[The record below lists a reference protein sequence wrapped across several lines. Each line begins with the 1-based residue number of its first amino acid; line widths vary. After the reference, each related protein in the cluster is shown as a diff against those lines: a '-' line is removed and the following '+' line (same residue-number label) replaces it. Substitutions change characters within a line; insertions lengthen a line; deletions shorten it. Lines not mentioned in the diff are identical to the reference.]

1 MTKAITG
8 IDHTLIG
15 VADLE
20 AARGTYSRLGFAVTP
35 RGSHIGWGTANYCIM
50 FEHDYAEL
58 IGIVD
63 PEQFTNN
70 LDTFLETGEGLMAV
84 AFASDDIEATKARLD
99 ERGIA
104 NEGPRDL
111 KRNLELPEGTV
122 QPEFKLLFPDP
133 VALPGMPGFVCH
145 HLTPDMIRKPEWLVH
160 PNGATGLASVTALVE
175 DPPALADTYATLF
188 GAGEVNT
195 TDDVLTVHVGPH
207 RLHFVKPDELP
218 DLHPASE
225 MREPHPLPMLAVMS
239 VRTVDQD
246 AAAAHL
252 RSNGIDFHAEAD
264 GTLSVAPE
272 NACGLWLEFV
282 AD

>member
-1 MTKAITG
+1 MSKAISG

-15 VADLE
+15 VSDLE
-20 AARGTYSRLGFAVTP
+20 AARRTYARLGFTVTP

-50 FEHDYAEL
+50 FQDDYAEL

-70 LDTFLETGEGLMAV
+70 LDKFLETGEGLMAV
-84 AFASDDIEATKARLD
+84 AFASTDIDASKARLE

-104 NEGPRDL
+104 SEGPRDL

-133 VALPGMPGFVCH
+133 AALPGMPGFICH
-145 HLTPDMIRKPEWLVH
+145 HLTPDMIRRPEWLVH
-160 PNGATGLASVTALVE
+160 ANGATALASVTALVE
-175 DPPALADTYATLF
+175 DPPSLAVAYERLV

-195 TDDVLTVHVGPH
+195 TDDVLTVHTGAH
-207 RLHFVKPDELP
+207 RVHFVRPEELP
-218 DLHPASE
+218 DLHPAAE
-225 MREPHPLPMLAVMS
+225 MRGPYPLPMLAVMS
-239 VRTVDQD
+239 LRTVDID

-252 RSNGIDFHAEAD
+252 RGNGIDFHAEAD
-264 GTLSVAPE
+264 GTLCVAPE
-272 NACGLWLEFV
+272 SACGLWLEFV
-282 AD
+282 PA